1 MTMTTEA
8 TADTAA
14 PMVFSFGD
22 PEPVLGG
29 RAGLADHLACWSNGK
44 WYEPPIPM
52 EGLSRA
58 AKVASHHGSAM
69 FYKVNQL
76 VRDFIP
82 HPLLS
87 LETFEGLALD
97 DQVLANF
104 YVERVNNRL
113 GRPMPLRR
121 SLAKYTRRG
130 LVDGEFFFTP
140 SWAVEHAFEPGQVF
154 HGRRTGIDQEIY
166 GEPEYLAALQS
177 ALLNEAAGL
186 FRRRF
191 YENGSHSGFIMYVT
205 DPLNDKDADA
215 IRNSLRS
222 AKGPGNFRNLFI
234 HNAGGK
240 EKGIQLLHPAEA
252 AAKDNFADIKNVSRD
267 DLLAVHRVPPVLLG
281 VVPQNAA
288 GFGSVR
294 DASEIFYE
302 NEVVP
307 LQRRFLAINDW
318 LGAEVVRFRSRS
330 VDRTP

>member
-1 MTMTTEA
+1 VTMTTEA
-8 TADTAA
+8 TAETAA

-97 DQVLANF
+97 DQVLANY
-104 YVERVNNRL
+104 YVERVINRL

-166 GEPEYLAALQS
+166 GEPEYLSALQS
-177 ALLNEAAGL
+177 ALLSEAATL
-186 FRRRF
+186 YRRR
-191 YENGSHSGFIMYVT
+191 YYLNGSHSGFIMYVT
-205 DPLNDKDADA
+205 DPLSDKDADA
-215 IRNSLRS
+215 IRASLRG
-222 AKGPGNFRNLFI
+222 AKGPGNFKNLFV
-234 HNAGGK
+234 HSAGGK
-240 EKGIQLLHPAEA
+240 EKGIQLLHPSEA
-252 AAKDNFADIKNVSRD
+252 AAKDNFSDIKNVTRD
-267 DLLAVHRVPPVLLG
+267 DILAVHRVPPQLLG
-281 VVPQNAA
+281 VVPSNAG
-288 GFGSVR
+288 GFGSVKE
-294 DASEIFYE
+294 ASQIFYE
-302 NEVVP
+302 AEIQP
-307 LQRRFLAINDW
+307 LQRRFMALNEWI
-318 LGAEVVRFRSRS
+318 GEEVVRFRE
-330 VDRTP
+330 RTA